1 MKVSHEVVG
10 QAILTMTF
18 AVCLSC
24 FADTAKIA
32 AMIVDDETGRPIKG
46 ASVVGSFRDDIGWR
60 AWTESAK
67 PVLDRAVT
75 DETGLCRL
83 SGRTNCGDA
92 SFWVKTVPDGYY
104 KAGFHVFH
112 FKEKDAFGVWQPDNL
127 VATIRLQR
135 VEYPIPLFVKKVS
148 RGDRKRPIGGFD
160 GTNAVLRYDFVKGDW
175 LPPDGKGEVAD
186 MEVSTTYRLVN
197 VRKVTNL
204 LDLRLYE
211 FENRIAFLGEGNG
224 VIEKM
229 SRRTDGLRLR
239 TAPLDGYAR
248 ETVRRFGVKG
258 NPIGTNVYGEEFS
271 DSDDSRVCVFRVRSR
286 FDEHGNLVG
295 GHYGKI
301 YGDFQFHGD
310 WKIGFRGVDFLCYL
324 NPTPLD
330 RNLEWDMKNNLC
342 PNPGIIGECRP

>member
-1 MKVSHEVVG
+1 MNKVFLSSCCV
-10 QAILTMTF
+10 
-18 AVCLSC
+18 AVAFFQSSL
-24 FADTAKIA
+24 ADVAKI
-32 AMIVDDETGRPIKG
+32 G
-46 ASVVGSFRDDIGWR
+46 AVVMDAESDTPLDGVVVEAVFSNNNGWN
-60 AWTESAK
+60 AWTETAASNAEHRK
-67 PVLDRAVT
+67 T
-75 DETGLCRL
+75 DKEGRCQL
-83 SGRTNCGDA
+83 SGETNTGRAGC
-92 SFWVKTVPDGYY
+92 WVSTPPQGYY
-104 KAGFHVFH
+104 SAGGRSFR

-135 VEYPIPLFVKKVS
+135 VEHPIPLFVKKVS
-148 RGDRKRPIGGFD
+148 KVGRKNSVGGFD

-229 SRRTDGLRLR
+229 SCRTDGLRLR

-248 ETVRRFGVKG
+248 EIVRRFGVKG

-310 WKIGFRGVDFLCYL
+310 WKIGFRGVDFLYYL

-330 RNLEWDMKNNLC
+330 RNLEWDRKNNLC
-342 PNPGIIGECRP
+342 PNPGNIGERRP